1 MAKDKMQA
9 SRFEQKYIITDETA
23 LQIREFVRSY
33 LELDENGV
41 GKPNYSYPV
50 HSLYLD
56 SDDLKCYWTTINGDK
71 NRFKLRLRF
80 YNNNPDT
87 PVFFE
92 IKRRMN
98 SCIMKQR
105 GGVRRDSVDSLLA
118 GHIPEQGHLVSKDP
132 RQLIA
137 LQNFSHLMNG
147 MGAVPKV
154 HIAYLRE
161 AYVPHDDNS
170 ARLTMDREVRS
181 EPELT
186 ARLSTQMKRPILVW
200 GKDVVLEL
208 KFTNRFPK
216 WFGELVR
223 VFGLRQCGAAKYVD
237 GVALLG
243 EYQLSPRRT
252 KSTGRDSAGRTENE
266 SFASSEGADTT
277 LIH

>member
-1 MAKDKMQA
+1 MAKDKLQA
-9 SRFEQKYIITDETA
+9 SRFEQKYIISEETA
-23 LQIREFVRSY
+23 LQVREFVRSY

-56 SDDLKCYWTTINGDK
+56 SDKLTLYWRTINGDK
-71 NRFKLRLRF
+71 NRYKLRLRF

-98 SCIMKQR
+98 NCILKQR
-105 GGVRRDSVDSLLA
+105 GGVRRDAVDLLLA
-118 GHIPEQGHLVSKDP
+118 GQLPDSSHLVSKDP
-132 RQLIA
+132 KQLNA
-137 LQNFSHLMNG
+137 LQNFCHLMQEIN
-147 MGAVPKV
+147 ARPKA
-154 HIAYLRE
+154 HIAYQRE

-186 ARLSTQMKRPILVW
+186 ARLSTQMEHPILVW
-200 GKDVVLEL
+200 GRDVVLEL
-208 KFTNRFPK
+208 KFTNRFPD
-216 WFGELVR
+216 WFGDLVR

-237 GVALLG
+237 GVALIGEHRLDPRNAIHLG
-243 EYQLSPRRT
+243 KVLQ
-252 KSTGRDSAGRTENE
+252 TGFDVGNKRFHPEMGEKLD
-266 SFASSEGADTT
+266 
-277 LIH
+277 